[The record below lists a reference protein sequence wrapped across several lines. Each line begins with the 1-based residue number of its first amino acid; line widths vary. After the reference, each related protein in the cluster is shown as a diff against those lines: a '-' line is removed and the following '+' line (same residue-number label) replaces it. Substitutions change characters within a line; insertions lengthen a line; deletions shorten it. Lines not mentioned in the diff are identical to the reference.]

1 MANGRLREAR
11 EQLETALRL
20 YRETEMQHWPEQA
33 EAELGVL

>member
-20 YRETEMQHWPEQA
+20 YRETEMQQWREQA